1 MSLLFF
7 AFFNCY
13 GIYFKLVTN
22 LNKKGE
28 IVLRDNKILKY
39 LTYIGILCLPILF
52 RKQPVKDWVLVY
64 AIKAF
69 YSGFVDSVLVA
80 NKKVYYPVR
89 ALPKIFNIH
98 IIFDLLLFP
107 IACVFYNQVT
117 YRSNIKETI
126 PKVFL
131 FSIPITIIETVAE
144 KHTNLIKYK
153 NNWNW
158 FCSFLT
164 LTFTFWLVRGTMG
177 VIRKLD
183 TTTREEFKAE

>member
-1 MSLLFF
+1 M
-7 AFFNCY
+7 
-13 GIYFKLVTN
+13 
-22 LNKKGE
+22 
-28 IVLRDNKILKY
+28 LRDAKILRY
-39 LTYIGILCLPILF
+39 LTYIGIICLPILF

-64 AIKAF
+64 TLKAF
-69 YSGFVDSVLVA
+69 YSGFVDSFLVA

-89 ALPKIFNIH
+89 VFPKIFNIH
-98 IIFDLLLFP
+98 IVFDLLLFP

-117 YRSNIKETI
+117 YRSKIKEII

-131 FSIPITIIETVAE
+131 FSIPITIIETFAE
-144 KHTNLIKYK
+144 RHTNLIKYK

-177 VIRKLD
+177 AIRKLD
-183 TTTREEFKAE
+183 TTTKEEFKAK